1 MGPLYVDINDL
12 IPHLGFPIITIGD
25 VVTSHFETAGVSPN
39 VSIIDQL
46 TKREPIDFPPPFQNI
61 DFHIEVKNPPG
72 VLTDELVHAINQSI
86 NNPDEPSQ
94 ILVTG
99 EEDLA
104 TLPAIML
111 APLESSIIYGQP
123 DLGMVHILVTPD
135 ARHDAWDLLSQFDGD
150 LDSVFS
156 MIAQSDL

>member
-25 VVTSHFETAGVSPN
+25 VVAFHFETAGVSPN

-72 VLTDELVHAINQSI
+72 VLTDELVHAINQSL
-86 NNPDEPSQ
+86 NDHDGPSQ
-94 ILVTG
+94 ILVIG
-99 EEDLA
+99 EEDLEIE
-104 TLPAIML
+104 LPKYTIN
-111 APLESSIIYGQP
+111 
-123 DLGMVHILVTPD
+123 MVSEIN
-135 ARHDAWDLLSQFDGD
+135 
-150 LDSVFS
+150 
-156 MIAQSDL
+156 

>member
-12 IPHLGFPIITIGD
+12 IPHLGFPINTIGD
-25 VVTSHFETAGVSPN
+25 VVTSHFELAGVSPN
-39 VSIIDQL
+39 VSKIDQL

-94 ILVTG
+94 IFVTG

-123 DLGMVHILVTPD
+123 DLGMVHILVTTD
-135 ARHDAWDLLSQFDGD
+135 AKRDAWDLLSQFDGD

-156 MIAQSDL
+156 TIAQSDL